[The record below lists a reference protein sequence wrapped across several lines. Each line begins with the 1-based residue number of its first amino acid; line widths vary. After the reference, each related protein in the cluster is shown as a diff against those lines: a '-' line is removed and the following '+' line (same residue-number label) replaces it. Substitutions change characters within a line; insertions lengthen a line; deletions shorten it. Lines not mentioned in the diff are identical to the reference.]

1 MQQQEQATCFANFDA
16 RQQRARCLGARCQA
30 SSEQQKPPRFVKNA
44 NVLFPRDYSDLVE
57 QVGTYSNF
65 HPPMAV
71 MFFSFEF
78 SEHRVL
84 VVDGSLTGQ
93 CKPSYVDGM
102 KW

>member
-1 MQQQEQATCFANFDA
+1 MQQQEQTTCFANFDA

-71 MFFSFEF
+71 MFLSFEF
-78 SEHRVL
+78 SEHRESL
-84 VVDGSLTGQ
+84 SLTVLSPGNA
-93 CKPSYVDGM
+93 SLHLLMV
-102 KW
+102 